1 MRFEF
6 MKIPRWCSSASIF
19 TVLLLLAAGGAGASG
34 GDYGYV
40 GEIRLYATPFCPGS
54 PHAEDVTGRPGVG
67 NAPVPGMRY
76 CKNLVGADLG
86 ADGRTA
92 PDMYLAE
99 IKRLEAT
106 QCPKY
111 YWEADGR
118 LLDLGRNQALFALIG
133 TTFGGNDRDRSNP
146 TFALPKLPPPT
157 PAFRNC
163 LAYMGVFP
171 GGGRVARY
179 IGEVLMLAHQSCPDG
194 SIEADGR
201 EMNVQGYSALFY
213 LLNTTYGEGRSYSG
227 RSGSYPVTFRVPD
240 LRRLAPP
247 NIKYCLAIDGSFPMR
262 PEHQ

>member
-67 NAPVPGMRY
+67 NAPH
-76 CKNLVGADLG
+76 
-86 ADGRTA
+86 T
-92 PDMYLAE
+92 
-99 IKRLEAT
+99 
-106 QCPKY
+106 
-111 YWEADGR
+111 
-118 LLDLGRNQALFALIG
+118 
-133 TTFGGNDRDRSNP
+133 
-146 TFALPKLPPPT
+146 
-157 PAFRNC
+157 
-163 LAYMGVFP
+163 
-171 GGGRVARY
+171 
-179 IGEVLMLAHQSCPDG
+179 GEVLRLAHQSCPDG

-201 EMNVQGYSALFY
+201 EMNVQVYSALFY